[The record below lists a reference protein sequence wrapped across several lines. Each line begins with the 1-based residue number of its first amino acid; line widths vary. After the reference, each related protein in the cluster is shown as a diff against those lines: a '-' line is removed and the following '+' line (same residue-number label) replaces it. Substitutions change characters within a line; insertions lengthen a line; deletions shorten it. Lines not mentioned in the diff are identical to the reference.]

1 MEMPKYPTPI
11 ERRSGCKVGWYT
23 YDNLADAEKASKV
36 AAARAVEMA
45 GFGYDFG
52 WCSPGEI
59 TESADGTRFT
69 VTVP

>member
-1 MEMPKYPTPI
+1 MEMPNYPKPVKRT
-11 ERRSGCKVGWYT
+11 SGCKVGWYV

-36 AAARAVEMA
+36 ASARASEMA

-52 WCSPGEI
+52 YCSPGEI
-59 TESADGTRFT
+59 RHGADGTFT